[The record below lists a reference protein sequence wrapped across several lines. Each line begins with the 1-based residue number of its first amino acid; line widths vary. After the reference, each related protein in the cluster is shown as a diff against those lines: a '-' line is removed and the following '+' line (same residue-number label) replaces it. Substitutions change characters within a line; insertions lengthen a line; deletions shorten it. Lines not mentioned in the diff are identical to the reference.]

1 MLRNTI
7 GRLIGAPLI
16 EAALWVVGMIRVRAY
31 ADVEGR
37 YYQYKGNPIDIT
49 DGEGCERWLSVAH
62 VRISVAE
69 LPKFETLKRLYPR
82 GVRSDGGR
90 GGERIEARSLAD
102 LLAKAQNY
110 GTRRFLLWV
119 QREVIFPA
127 ERKKFM
133 SQAR

>member
-1 MLRNTI
+1 MLRDTI

-16 EAALWVVGMIRVRAY
+16 NAALWVVGMIRERSY

-37 YYQYKGNPIDIT
+37 YFQYKGNPIDIT
-49 DGEGCERWLSVAH
+49 DGESGERWLSVTH
-62 VRISVAE
+62 VRMSVAE
-69 LPKFETLKRLYPR
+69 LPKFETLNRLYPQ

-110 GTRRFLLWV
+110 STRRFLLWV

-127 ERKKFM
+127 ERKESM
-133 SQAR
+133 RQVR

>member
-1 MLRNTI
+1 MLRDTI

-16 EAALWVVGMIRVRAY
+16 EAALWVVGMIRERAY

-49 DGEGCERWLSVAH
+49 DGEGGERWLSVEH
-62 VRISVAE
+62 VRRSVAE
-69 LPKFETLKRLYPR
+69 LPTFETLNRLYPR

-90 GGERIEARSLAD
+90 GGGRIEARSLAD

-119 QREVIFPA
+119 RREVIFPA
-127 ERKKFM
+127 ERKK
-133 SQAR
+133 SVRQAR